1 MRASPVNTYWY
12 KKLIKHRDTETREKA
27 QRKNYFSSVASLCL
41 SCLCGKFPSTPQYMT
56 SVGNNRK
63 GTP

>member
-27 QRKNYFSSVASLCL
+27 QRKISSL
-41 SCLCGKFPSTPQYMT
+41 LCGLSASPVAVVHYRLHHNIWQVWAIT
-56 SVGNNRK
+56 R
-63 GTP
+63 